1 MESGRTERLGY
12 IWQKISRLRPWKSGA
27 KLFVHPTLP
36 RAILVC
42 TESFFKKGSVL
53 ALATA
58 YWPVDSDVTEGVITT
73 RSNRMKFRLVNV
85 LWNLLK
91 IVHDF
96 FLKGLSYCCS
106 KAISDRYPKATGRR
120 QIKRLSRV
128 WKCPKQLSRSA
139 SYAKQIDCQGLVNS
153 IQIYWEGK
161 ITTCVKLFHISAPE
175 SESKIAKVQL
185 LSC

>member
-53 ALATA
+53 AYWPPA

-91 IVHDF
+91 TVHDF
-96 FLKGLSYCCS
+96 FF
-106 KAISDRYPKATGRR
+106 
-120 QIKRLSRV
+120 KRALLLSRV

-153 IQIYWEGK
+153 IQIYCEGK